1 MQYLNILSYR
11 STNPPFYSH
20 FSASPRVKIQVLII
34 RHLQAYFK
42 KVTKSGIT
50 AQNSIIHNPAIRTPN

>member
-42 KVTKSGIT
+42 KVTKSGV
-50 AQNSIIHNPAIRTPN
+50 AENPPVLVLLDSM